1 MAGIE
6 EIPACFDHGLIVARV
21 TAVLVLHRQQVQ
33 VTLAG
38 AVEAVAGRAHHTI
51 VEPAQRRLAKGAGKH
66 QASNRTRVW

>member
-1 MAGIE
+1 MAGVE
-6 EIPACFDHGLIVARV
+6 KVAACLDHGLVVTGVA
-21 TAVLVLHRQQVQ
+21 AVLVLHRQQVQ

-51 VEPAQRRLAKGAGKH
+51 VEPAQRRLAKRAGKH